1 MPINEEYRFRKDFAL
16 LCDLFL
22 FRPQRRRHGSE
33 EKKVKKRERKD
44 TTQTD
49 KNCNQKMVVINESCS
64 LT

>member
-1 MPINEEYRFRKDFAL
+1 MKNID
-16 LCDLFL
+16 
-22 FRPQRRRHGSE
+22 SE
-33 EKKVKKRERKD
+33 RISPYCVTSFFSVPKGGDTEAKEKKVKKKRERKD